1 MDLLSIL
8 GMVMAVLL
16 IPFVVLIVYKAIP
29 RFRKTSPKSWY
40 IAAGII
46 AAFLVL
52 ISLSSLV
59 EKIITGTISEVIL
72 LLSFLSDWKKF
83 RENSMR
89 DLTS

>member
-29 RFRKTSPKSWY
+29 RFRKTSPKGWY